1 MSTQNQINVVPI
13 VDRNRGFKSWLITER
28 YVPGGAAGRYVPNV
42 NDEIVEWAS
51 NHYLIYRV
59 RDVDYTTCESTLQL
73 MHEIPFNNDVSQTD
87 IILSAAPGR
96 SAEAFRAYIDRSVK
110 PATISFDRRMFV
122 LGTMSRSAMVF
133 KGTNIGEGGEVISAM
148 YDQGGT
154 LLGQAIPLEQVATV
168 KIPAA
173 GQAEAIDSAVKIVS
187 TGYLARDVID
197 NEVLTV
203 VFYGDDGQ
211 VVQTQSVVAY
221 NTSFARQPD
230 ASRRYVTGIRLKTG
244 FLSPGDD
251 THVVIPRN
259 LTLESVLAIGEVVYS
274 DGSRKELPVDGARM
288 AIHGLYNDRYLANSD
303 GYRSTLILTYRLE
316 PGEYLYG
323 ATVGEYPHMSK
334 KYTVETTAFEK
345 AFAARIWAYPQWMS
359 DVAGYRM
366 RYFLSTLSRDH
377 LYDVTDKVRLGV
389 NSPAFE
395 PLLYGARQ
403 NLILTLDM
411 NLVDPIFKTFKFVQP
426 TTVTLY
432 GPGHAADT
440 SYTVNFVPGNPEV
453 FGIDLKV
460 RGDYRSAGQWLVDV
474 SQGAGSRDDWL
485 DKMFVKIHPIFNPA
499 TELRSPTPTHFV
511 MVIAGQRIEVPVIN
525 WASQLNVNAQPR
537 PGEVVFFEW
546 ILRDGNGDH
555 LLGLSAVP
563 FYQVD

>member
-1 MSTQNQINVVPI
+1 MSTQTEINVVPI
-13 VDRNRGFKSWLITER
+13 VDRNRGFKSWLISEI
-28 YVPGGAAGRYVPNV
+28 YVPGGASGRYVPNI
-42 NDEIVEWAS
+42 NDEVIEWAS
-51 NHYLIYRV
+51 NYYLIYRV
-59 RDVDYTTCESTLQL
+59 IDVDYTTCKSTLKL
-73 MHEIPFNNDVSQTD
+73 MHEIPYSDDVSEQD

-96 SAEAFRAYIDRSVK
+96 AAEAFRAYIDRSVK

-122 LGTMSRSAMVF
+122 LGTMARSAMVY
-133 KGTNIGEGGEVISAM
+133 KGTNIGAGGEVISAM
-148 YDQGGT
+148 YDQSGT
-154 LLGQAIPLEQVATV
+154 LLGQSIPLEHVATV

-173 GQAEAIDSAVKIVS
+173 GQADAIDAAVKVVA
-187 TGYLARDVID
+187 TGYLVRDVID

-203 VFYGDDGQ
+203 VFKDDAGI
-211 VVQTQSVVAY
+211 VVQTQTVVAY
-221 NTSFARQPD
+221 NTSFALQPD
-230 ASRRYVTGIRLKTG
+230 TSRRYVTGIRLKTG

-259 LTLESVLAIGEVVYS
+259 LTLESVLAMGEVIYS
-274 DGSRKELPVDGARM
+274 DGSTKELPVDGARM
-288 AIHGLYNDRYLANSD
+288 SIHGLYSNRYLANSD
-303 GYRSTLILTYRLE
+303 GYRSTIVLSYRLE

-323 ATVGEYPHMSK
+323 ATVGEYPHMDK

-426 TTVTLY
+426 TTITLY
-432 GPGHAADT
+432 GPGTSAET
-440 SYTVNFVPGNPEV
+440 SYTVNYVPGDATV
-453 FGIDLKV
+453 FGIDLKAK
-460 RGDYRSAGQWLVDV
+460 GDYRSAGQWLVDV
-474 SQGAGSRDDWL
+474 SQGAGSREDWL
-485 DKMFVKIHPIFNPA
+485 DRMFYNTHPIFNPA
-499 TELRSPTPTHFV
+499 TELRSPAPTHFNL
-511 MVIAGQRIEVPVIN
+511 VIAGKRMEVPVVN
-525 WASQLNVNAQPR
+525 WANQLNVIAQPN
-537 PGEVVFFEW
+537 PGEAVFFEW

-555 LLGLSAVP
+555 LLGVSAIP